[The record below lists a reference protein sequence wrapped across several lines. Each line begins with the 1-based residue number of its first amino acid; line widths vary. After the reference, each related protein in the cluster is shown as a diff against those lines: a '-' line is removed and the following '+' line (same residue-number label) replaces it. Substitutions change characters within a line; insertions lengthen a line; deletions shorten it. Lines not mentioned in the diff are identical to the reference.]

1 MFNIEIFDWW
11 GGDFLEVDLV
21 IVCGIGI
28 YIWVIVCDL
37 GIILNIG
44 GILVVLIRKESSGF
58 FEENSFIFL
67 EVEN

>member
-11 GGDFLEVDLV
+11 GGDFLEVDLA